1 MDSGSK
7 LEAVW
12 ARNLKV
18 LLLGWDGLEEWKGWT
33 LGGHIPLA
41 LSRGIWWSRKRHRV
55 ALKNGAKAG
64 SLLFESK
71 VCN

>member
-1 MDSGSK
+1 MGQEFEG
-7 LEAVW
+7 LVPW
-12 ARNLKV
+12 MVLK
-18 LLLGWDGLEEWKGWT
+18 EWIGWT

-41 LSRGIWWSRKRHRV
+41 LSSGIWWSRKRRRV

-71 VCN
+71 VCD